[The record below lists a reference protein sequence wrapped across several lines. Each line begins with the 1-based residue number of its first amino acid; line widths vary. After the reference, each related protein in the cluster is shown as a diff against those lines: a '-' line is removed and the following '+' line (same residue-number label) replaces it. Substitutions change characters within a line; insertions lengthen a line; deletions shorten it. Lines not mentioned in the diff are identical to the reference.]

1 MCPTALHVCRECGVA
16 VDALRMGRFFFIANI
31 ASMEGLKISVSVWV
45 DGQGR
50 EGFMGSKAE
59 L

>member
-1 MCPTALHVCRECGVA
+1 MLLEWDGY
-16 VDALRMGRFFFIANI
+16 FFIANI
-31 ASMEGLKISVSVWV
+31 ASIEGLKISVSVWI

-50 EGFMGSKAE
+50 EGFMGSEAE

>member
-1 MCPTALHVCRECGVA
+1 MCPTALHVCCECGAA
-16 VDALRMGRFFFIANI
+16 VDALGAGRFFLIANI
-31 ASMEGLKISVSVWV
+31 ASMEGLKISVSVWI

-50 EGFMGSKAE
+50 EGFTGSEAE